1 MAAKFGVGQKV
12 KFTSALDEQGC
23 EEYPQFKQYI
33 GKTGTIIEVFNF
45 PHPHIAEDL
54 VDGRDMGEAP
64 EYYLYTVQL
73 GSQKLEA
80 VPEKY
85 LVAAD

>member
-12 KFTSALDEQGC
+12 KFTSVPDEQGC
-23 EEYPQFKQYI
+23 EKYPQFKQYI
-33 GKTGTIIEVFNF
+33 GKTGTIIKVFNT

-64 EYYLYTVQL
+64 ECYLYLVQL
-73 GSQKLEA
+73 GSEKLEA
-80 VPEKY
+80 VPEEC

>member
-1 MAAKFGVGQKV
+1 MAAKFGEGQKV

-23 EEYPQFKQYI
+23 ESYPQFKQYI
-33 GKTGTIIEVFNF
+33 GKIGTIIQVSNF

-54 VDGRDMGEAP
+54 VDGRDMGEPA
-64 EYYLYTVQL
+64 EYYLYAVQL
-73 GSQKLEA
+73 GSEKLEA
-80 VPEKY
+80 VPEEC